1 MELTPKAY
9 PFWYAF
15 FKSAF
20 GTLFLKALCSMSFN
34 ASTGQAVALI
44 EGKGIKSTPVY
55 FDEDDMAGKTSVDIP
70 KGKAQAVLIPPS
82 VVSKRERD
90 VWYLSGKSGA
100 GKSYLSA
107 SLIDFYRKTGQR
119 VYVLSPIKDAKFGK
133 DAKYLKIDNLV
144 GMSSSYDKDNARY
157 QEAKIRFKYKKK
169 ELAENPDL
177 LMKLELRLNELKPD
191 PSKRGRMEMK
201 LCPDKMEEL
210 FSDSVILFDDYQ
222 EGMTGGEI
230 KLVEFFRDFYLTT
243 GRHTRTSMIL
253 CHHISNDRE
262 KTKMI
267 MTETSNI
274 VLFSKSTTKSREYL
288 LKTYYGFDKGQIAE
302 VEKRMKAKDRWVCF
316 DKDMGILM
324 TPQRLWVH

>member
-1 MELTPKAY
+1 
-9 PFWYAF
+9 
-15 FKSAF
+15 
-20 GTLFLKALCSMSFN
+20 MSFN

-107 SLIDFYRKTGQR
+107 SLIDFYRKTDQR

-144 GMSSSYDKDNARY
+144 GMSSSYDKANARY

-169 ELAENPDL
+169 ELVDNPEL
-177 LMKLELRLNELKPD
+177 LCQLELRLNRMKPD
-191 PSKRGRMEMK
+191 PGARGRIEFKMGQDK
-201 LCPDKMEEL
+201 LDAM
-210 FSDSVILFDDYQ
+210 FSNSVILMDDYA
-222 EGMTGGEI
+222 EGTTGGQI
-230 KLVEFFRDFYLTT
+230 KYFEFFRDFFLTM
-243 GRHTRTSMIL
+243 GRHIACNL
-253 CHHISNDRE
+253 IIVHHLTNDRE
-262 KTKMI
+262 KTRML
-267 MTETSNI
+267 MTESTNI
-274 VLFSKSTTKSREYL
+274 VLFQKNTPKSRKYL
-288 LKTYYGFDKGQIAE
+288 LKEYLDFDAKQIE
-302 VEKRMKAKDRWVCF
+302 DVEARMKARDRRVMI
-316 DKDMGILM
+316 DKDSGYMM
-324 TPQRLWVH
+324 TPQKAMAL

>member
-1 MELTPKAY
+1 MT
-9 PFWYAF
+9 
-15 FKSAF
+15 
-20 GTLFLKALCSMSFN
+20 FN
-34 ASTGQAVALI
+34 GKTGQAVALI

-70 KGKAQAVLIPPS
+70 KDKARVVIIPPS

-107 SLIDFYRKTGQR
+107 ELIDFYRKTGQR
-119 VYVLSPIKDAKFGK
+119 VYVLSPVKDAKFGK
-133 DAKYLKIDNLV
+133 DAKYLNIENLV
-144 GMSSSYDKDNARY
+144 GMSTSYDTANARF

-169 ELAENPDL
+169 EKELADNPDL
-177 LMKLELRLNELKPD
+177 MMKLELRLNELKPD
-191 PSKRGRMEMK
+191 ASKRGRMEMK
-201 LCPDKMEEL
+201 LCPDKMKEM
-210 FSDSVILFDDYQ
+210 FSDCVILFDDYQ
-222 EGMTGGEI
+222 EGMTGGQI

-288 LKTYYGFDKGQIAE
+288 LKTYYGFHKGQIAD
-302 VEKRMKAKDRWVCF
+302 VEKRMKAKDRWVSF
-316 DKDMGILM
+316 DKDLGILM
-324 TPQRLWVH
+324 TPQKLWVF